1 VIKPSSNKSLS
12 QSDISNLPI
21 GVFDSG
27 LGGLTVVE
35 QIFSRLPN
43 ESILYFGDTAR
54 VPYGS
59 KSVHTVQ
66 KFSKQIVQFLQEKGV
81 KMIVVACNTASS
93 VALDVLKKSIS
104 VPIVGVIEPGV
115 RAALEFT
122 VRRRIGVIGT
132 TATISTGKYPEILK
146 QKAPDIFV
154 ESVAC
159 PLFVPLVEEGWVDS
173 PVTEQ
178 IARIYLKPLIEKN
191 IDTLILGCTHYP
203 LIKKILQKVVDSDV
217 QIIDTAIE
225 TAVDV
230 ENILRENGLLN
241 NGTRKP
247 RHQFYVSD
255 FPQKFEEIANRFIG
269 QSLQN
274 VKRVSLD
281 DPL

>member
-1 VIKPSSNKSLS
+1 M
-12 QSDISNLPI
+12 SNLPI